1 MHVTNTFTNAFA
13 PQIDVYMGN
22 NMNLSDSL
30 TRPCSALLAA
40 ACLLFCAKVMAN
52 ESYCHS
58 IQSTDKRNF
67 CLAVAK
73 GQQSYCH
80 SVQESDTRNMCLALV
95 TRQTSYCHSIGSS
108 DSRNFCLGTSR

>member
-1 MHVTNTFTNAFA
+1 MKK
-13 PQIDVYMGN
+13 PDMK
-22 NMNLSDSL
+22 LSM
-30 TRPCSALLAA
+30 RPLLLALG
-40 ACLLFCAKVMAN
+40 CLLYSASAVAN

-58 IQSTDKRNF
+58 IQNADKKNL

-80 SVQESDTRNMCLALV
+80 SVQESDTRNMCLAMV

-108 DSRNFCLGTSR
+108 DARNFCLGTAR